1 MLQKTGVS
9 LFSPARIAIPPQ
21 LGQSLHPPRRVAS
34 DNRAVNR
41 RRPADKPAHALR
53 QPCLD
58 SRGIR
63 VTSALWAADAS
74 FAAIRTLS
82 SRKRSRRALRLI

>member
-53 QPCLD
+53 QPQVSTVEAFGSPRPYGRLM
-58 SRGIR
+58 R
-63 VTSALWAADAS
+63 VLRQSAP
-74 FAAIRTLS
+74 
-82 SRKRSRRALRLI
+82 